1 MCKNYYALCV
11 YFFFNL
17 SFLGTLPSGPQ
28 LLLRVDPKRRKA
40 KLKLEIGKKLFEFRF
55 INTEV
60 SLLCPVYP
68 DEKAVLTSSLI
79 LYCYRYCI

>member
-40 KLKLEIGKKLFEFRF
+40 KLKLEIGKKLCLNLA
-55 INTEV
+55 I
-60 SLLCPVYP
+60 
-68 DEKAVLTSSLI
+68 
-79 LYCYRYCI
+79 

>member
-1 MCKNYYALCV
+1 MHCV
-11 YFFFNL
+11 STFFNL

-40 KLKLEIGKKLFEFRF
+40 KLKLEIGKNLSNHAILSLKSYYCVPYTQMNKLFLM
-55 INTEV
+55 
-60 SLLCPVYP
+60 SY
-68 DEKAVLTSSLI
+68 SI